1 MKGKRKW
8 AIGLIFCLLLAEMLY
23 MKLYDPGE
31 EYIES
36 IHKNWG
42 VTLPSAE
49 WEVYDADTGASFQGD
64 GVKYHIFR
72 YEETEKVEIQK
83 AVSWHD
89 GRNHLVE
96 RKIDAL
102 LRDLVIG
109 QEYAVD
115 FEENYW
121 YFTLMN
127 GGGSSELFLLYF
139 PDQMRLSVVE
149 DFI

>member
-8 AIGLIFCLLLAEMLY
+8 AIGGMVCLLLAEALY
-23 MKLYDPGE
+23 LKLQDPAG
-31 EYIES
+31 EYIEN
-36 IHKNWG
+36 IHQNWG
-42 VTLPSAE
+42 VSIPSAE
-49 WEVYDADTGASFQGD
+49 GKLYSVDDGESSIRAEVHYWIYS
-64 GVKYHIFR
+64 
-72 YEETEKVEIQK
+72 YEENEEIWE

-102 LRDLVIG
+102 LQDLEIA
-109 QEYAVD
+109 QEYTVD
-115 FEENYW
+115 FEEEYW

-139 PDQMRLSVVE
+139 PDQMRLSVIE

>member
-1 MKGKRKW
+1 M
-8 AIGLIFCLLLAEMLY
+8 FCLLLAETLY
-23 MKLYDPGE
+23 MKLHDQNGG
-31 EYIES
+31 YIDS

-42 VTLPSAE
+42 VSLPSAE
-49 WEVYDADTGASFQGD
+49 WEVYNVDAGASFHED
-64 GVKYHIFR
+64 GVRYQIFR
-72 YEETEKVEIQK
+72 YEEEEELME

-96 RKIDAL
+96 RKIEAL
-102 LRDLVIG
+102 LSDLEIE

-139 PDQMRLSVVE
+139 PERMRLSVVE